1 MEVVEGTVQAT
12 LSDGTKLQAKVLLA
26 DEVAYYLYRL
36 FDGFRKNYLTDGMTE
51 LNQVKV
57 VGKYI
62 GECSDYDKDIH
73 DWRVLLIKG
82 KGDCQASRYAVQYM
96 CQYFG
101 IKAGALR
108 SFDIHGQTLVLAD
121 GKYYIVTTGYDMV
134 RSRAYN
140 VSEITGER
148 AHQLMETG
156 EVFWGYFEQNYTKRG

>member
-1 MEVVEGTVQAT
+1 
-12 LSDGTKLQAKVLLA
+12 
-26 DEVAYYLYRL
+26 
-36 FDGFRKNYLTDGMTE
+36 MTE
-51 LNQVKV
+51 FDQVKV

-134 RSRAYN
+134 RSRTYN

-148 AHQLMETG
+148 ARQLMETVSLFSVTK
-156 EVFWGYFEQNYTKRG
+156 EEMQLRSYDIIIMVLYLLARNFWMI